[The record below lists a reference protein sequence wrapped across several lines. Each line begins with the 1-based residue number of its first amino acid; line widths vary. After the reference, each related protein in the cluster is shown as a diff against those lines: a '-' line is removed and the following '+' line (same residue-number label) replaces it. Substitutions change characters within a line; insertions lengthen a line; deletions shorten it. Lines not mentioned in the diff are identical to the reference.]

1 MIQVLSKMLVI
12 SYIPEHLCVELK
24 QVAAIHEME
33 DGETTFC
40 FTASHIQALD
50 VLIEKCDH
58 FIEELEAQKLDD
70 I

>member
-1 MIQVLSKMLVI
+1 M
-12 SYIPEHLCVELK
+12 ELK
-24 QVAAIHEME
+24 QVAGSHEME
-33 DGETTFC
+33 DGKTTFC
-40 FTASHIQALD
+40 FTTSHIQALD